1 MAFSDLRPILT
12 IGHGHHDLRSFISL
26 LRGAGAQVL
35 VDVRVRPWNPFI
47 PSFGKQRM
55 KMDLLYEGIV
65 YFFMGHRLGER
76 PRDKSLLDEDGNV
89 DYKAYEESKDFQDAL
104 DWLVERTREGTVCM
118 MAGKVEPWDCHRH
131 WLLAQALMAR
141 KLPVIHIL
149 GDGKLEPASPDLLHW
164 QAAQGIMEGAKL
176 LAAAQQEEEEAKA
189 AEEKKAIERA
199 QAAEEKRAAKPKKA
213 AKAKA
218 AKPAKAK
225 KAAKAVKAAKTAKAA
240 KTTKKKKKKE

>member
-1 MAFSDLRPILT
+1 MAFNDVRPILT

-26 LRGAGAQVL
+26 LRSAGAQVL

-76 PRDKSLLDEDGNV
+76 PRDKSLTDEDGNV
-89 DYKAYEESKDFQDAL
+89 DFKAYEESKDFQDAL

-141 KLPVIHIL
+141 KIPIIHIL
-149 GDGKLEPASPDLLHW
+149 GDGSLEPASPDLLHW
-164 QAAQGIMEGAKL
+164 RAAQGILEGAAL
-176 LAAAQQEEEEAKA
+176 LEAARQEEEQAKQQAKA
-189 AEEKKAIERA
+189 QAKAEVEEEKPK
-199 QAAEEKRAAKPKKA
+199 EKDK
-213 AKAKA
+213 
-218 AKPAKAK
+218 AKAK
-225 KAAKAVKAAKTAKAA
+225 KSSTKARKTKA
-240 KTTKKKKKKE
+240 TKSKSGKSKK

>member
-1 MAFSDLRPILT
+1 MAFNDVRPILT

-26 LRGAGAQVL
+26 LRRAGAQVL

-76 PRDKSLLDEDGNV
+76 PRDKSLMDEDGNV
-89 DYKAYEESKDFQDAL
+89 DFKAYEESKDFQDAL

-141 KLPVIHIL
+141 KIPIIHVL
-149 GDGKLEPASPDLLHW
+149 GDGSLEPASPDLLHW
-164 QAAQGIMEGAKL
+164 RAAQGILEGAAL
-176 LAAAQQEEEEAKA
+176 LEAARKEEEQAQEQAQEEEETPKVKPKVKPKA
-189 AEEKKAIERA
+189 T
-199 QAAEEKRAAKPKKA
+199 PKKA
-213 AKAKA
+213 S
-218 AKPAKAK
+218 AKAK
-225 KAAKAVKAAKTAKAA
+225 KTKATKSKTGKS
-240 KTTKKKKKKE
+240 KK